1 MVLHLTTCHSSK
13 QKAFN
18 KKVLTNFRE
27 EKMKRSLI
35 LTVSLIFV
43 FLFGI
48 TKEQPAQERDL
59 QYFRYPDKRGLN
71 VFETSKMDTITFDGL
86 KVLVG
91 AASTLQFQGIDHSNK
106 ANFVDDGTGKNINQL
121 KELSNNF
128 NLPSANLDLDVQ
140 LANGVRMHLR
150 TYLSSRNHTNTYVK
164 GGYLQIDKLDFI
176 DEGFLDEVMD
186 FITIKIGHM
195 ENNYGDAH
203 FRRSDNAMALF
214 NPFVENYI
222 LDAFTTEVGGEI
234 YYNNNNIIGMIGFT
248 NGKLNQNVNDG
259 GATNIAFLA
268 KLGFDKQFSNNFRL
282 RLTGSVYTNN
292 KASRIYLYGGDRAG
306 SRYYS
311 VMESIAS
318 TADNFSGRWN
328 PGFADKLTAIMIN
341 TFIKFNG
348 LELFGTYERP
358 EGGDFRGAAETRAW
372 NQFAFDA
379 IYRFGMDENFY
390 AGVRYNTAKGK
401 LANINPNE
409 VTINRIQASLGWF
422 LTENI
427 LAKLEYV
434 NQTYNDFP
442 VNNIYREG
450 KFSGYVI
457 EAVISF

>member
-1 MVLHLTTCHSSK
+1 
-13 QKAFN
+13 
-18 KKVLTNFRE
+18 
-27 EKMKRSLI
+27 MKRYLLI
-35 LTVSLIFV
+35 IISLIFII
-43 FLFGI
+43 LFGL
-48 TKEQPAQERDL
+48 TKEQLAQERDL

-71 VFETSKMDTITFDGL
+71 VFETSKKDTIPFNGL
-86 KVLVG
+86 KVVVG
-91 AASTLQFQGIDHSNK
+91 GASTLQFQGIDHSNE
-106 ANFVDDGTGKNINQL
+106 ANFVDDGEGKNINQL
-121 KELSNNF
+121 IELSNNF
-128 NLPSANLDLDVQ
+128 NLATANLDLDVQ

-150 TYLSSRNHTNTYVK
+150 TYLSSRHHNEAYVK

-176 DEGFLDEVMD
+176 DEGFMDEIMD
-186 FITIKIGHM
+186 VVTIKIGHM

-214 NPFVENYI
+214 SPFVGNYI
-222 LDAFTTEVGGEI
+222 LDAFTTEVGGEV
-234 YYNNNNIIGMIGFT
+234 YFKNHDIIAMVGFT

-259 GATNIAFLA
+259 GATNVAFLA
-268 KLGFDKQFSNNFRL
+268 KLGFDKQFSSNFRL

-292 KASRIYLYGGDRAG
+292 KAARIYLYSGDRAG

-311 VMESIAS
+311 VMESITS
-318 TADNFSGRWN
+318 TSDNFTSGRWN

-358 EGGDFRGAAETRAW
+358 EGGDFRGAAETRTW

-379 IYRFGMDENFY
+379 VYRFGMDENFY
-390 AGVRYNTAKGK
+390 AGVRYNTARGK
-401 LANINPNE
+401 LANINPDE
-409 VTINRIQASLGWF
+409 VTINRVQAGIGWF
-422 LTENI
+422 LTKNI
-427 LAKLEYV
+427 LTKLEYV

-442 VNNIYREG
+442 GSNIYSGG